1 MKFTPLGESNSSLFQ
16 KLRKI
21 GMIESNPPHRLN
33 PTAPLDPG
41 QITDNCWILKGA
53 IEKLIDHGVV
63 VVTDNKTTPNVTNYP
78 LPAQNN
84 SVGMICDD
92 QEYKLLGKM

>member
-21 GMIESNPPHRLN
+21 GMIESNPPH
-33 PTAPLDPG
+33 LDPG
-41 QITDNCWILKGA
+41 HITDNCWILKGA